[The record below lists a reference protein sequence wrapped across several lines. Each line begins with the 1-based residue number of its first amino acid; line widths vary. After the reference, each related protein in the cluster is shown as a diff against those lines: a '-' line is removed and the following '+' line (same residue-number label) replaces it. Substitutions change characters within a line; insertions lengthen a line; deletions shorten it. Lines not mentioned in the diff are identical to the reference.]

1 MRLEAGPNLHTHESM
16 YTEWGK
22 DVELLL
28 RILIHKLFSQKS
40 CLHIL
45 FVIIKDRVL
54 RDKISNFNIKSEA
67 AIYNLNA
74 GGFWCD
80 LFPIF

>member
-1 MRLEAGPNLHTHESM
+1 MS
-16 YTEWGK
+16 
-22 DVELLL
+22 
-28 RILIHKLFSQKS
+28 
-40 CLHIL
+40 

-54 RDKISNFNIKSEA
+54 RDKISDFSIKSEA
-67 AIYNLNA
+67 AICNLNA

>member
-1 MRLEAGPNLHTHESM
+1 M
-16 YTEWGK
+16 
-22 DVELLL
+22 
-28 RILIHKLFSQKS
+28 
-40 CLHIL
+40 L